1 MFDEVKYLIK
11 DAAIPGSIK
20 ITLSLITKSISWF
33 PYVFVGIGILLNN
46 QFFIYWLGFFILIEG
61 ILFMTLIYVLILTI
75 KYDLKLKN
83 PKKHEN
89 LVNKIITTACDKG
102 LIKVFIGLALI
113 ILYIIIKLLGIPDE
127 IFKTIITKL

>member
-1 MFDEVKYLIK
+1 
-11 DAAIPGSIK
+11 
-20 ITLSLITKSISWF
+20 
-33 PYVFVGIGILLNN
+33 
-46 QFFIYWLGFFILIEG
+46 
-61 ILFMTLIYVLILTI
+61 MTLIYVLILTI